1 MIEISENTDFFAYID
16 GFKKLSECN
25 VIPVFSHD
33 VDGAIYSISITV
45 YKRAQF
51 LEQCLESALQQE
63 TTLPYQ
69 IIVIDDDPTRGNEV
83 ETLMHK
89 YHDNPLVTYYKK
101 HSNEGLM
108 NNMNRAIQLA
118 KTDWVLMIHDDD
130 WLCPNY
136 ISEIDKYRVKYKD
149 YSIFVPSHTTYY
161 FDKFVETK
169 SSLREWFCRLKGCW
183 RIKPIDFINGT
194 CATPTGT
201 LYRKESFLKSGGY
214 IEDYGYAADYVF
226 FARYSSYGKIM
237 RVNTKLFNY
246 RFAENESLKQ
256 DTIDNFRLIGHYL
269 SVFLLKRYKF
279 LSKNIRNRYERTRLW
294 REFHGD
300 EDEMVRVIGE
310 GTVDKYKRVS
320 PISFYLFLS
329 VLLGSFKF
337 FRINKA

>member
-1 MIEISENTDFFAYID
+1 MIEINENTNFFAYID
-16 GFKKLSECN
+16 GFEKLSEDN
-25 VIPVFSHD
+25 MIPVFSHD
-33 VDGAIYSISITV
+33 VEDSVYTISITV
-45 YKRAQF
+45 YKRTQF
-51 LEQCLESALQQE
+51 LEQCLESALQQD

-69 IIVIDDDPTRGNEV
+69 ILVIDDDPIRGNEV
-83 ETLMHK
+83 ELLMHK

-136 ISEIDKYRVKYKD
+136 ISEIDKYHVKYKD
-149 YSIFVPSHTTYY
+149 YTIFVPSHTTFY
-161 FDKFVETK
+161 FDKFIDTK
-169 SSLREWFCRLKGCW
+169 SSLREWLCKVKGCW

-201 LYRKESFLKSGGY
+201 LYHRESFLKSGGY

-226 FARYSSYGKIM
+226 FARYSSYEKIM

-279 LSKNIRNRYERTRLW
+279 LGKTFRNRYERTRLW

-300 EDEMVRVIGE
+300 EDEMERLMGGAVI
-310 GTVDKYKRVS
+310 THYHKFSVIPCYKL
-320 PISFYLFLS
+320 IHTFLS
-329 VLLGSFKF
+329 FFKF
-337 FRINKA
+337 VR

>member
-51 LEQCLESALQQE
+51 LEQCMESALKQD

-69 IIVIDDDPTRGNEV
+69 ILVIDDDPIRGNEV

-149 YSIFVPSHTTYY
+149 YTIFVPSHTTYY

-169 SSLREWFCRLKGCW
+169 GSLREWLCRLKGCW
-183 RIKPIDFINGT
+183 RIKPSDFINGT

-201 LYRKESFLKSGGY
+201 LYHKDSFLRSGGY

-237 RVNTKLFNY
+237 RVNAKLFNY

-269 SVFLLKRYKF
+269 SVFLLKRYY
-279 LSKNIRNRYERTRLW
+279 LLTKNFRERYERTRLW
-294 REFHGD
+294 NDFHGNKN
-300 EDEMVRVIGE
+300 EISRVMGD
-310 GTVDKYKRVS
+310 TVVIRYQILS
-320 PISFYLFLS
+320 PIHYNHLLTSFLDFL
-329 VLLGSFKF
+329 KF
-337 FRINKA
+337 VR

>member
-1 MIEISENTDFFAYID
+1 MIEISDNTDFFAYVNAFERLED
-16 GFKKLSECN
+16 DN
-25 VIPVFSHD
+25 MIPVFTHVVSD
-33 VDGAIYSISITV
+33 AIYTISITV

-51 LEQCLESALQQE
+51 LGQCLESALQQD

-69 IIVIDDDPTRGNEV
+69 ILVIDDDPIRGNEV

-118 KTDWVLMIHDDD
+118 KTNWVLMIHDDD

-149 YSIFVPSHTTYY
+149 YTIFVPSHTTFY

-169 SSLREWFCRLKGCW
+169 SSLREWVCKVKDCW

-201 LYRKESFLKSGGY
+201 LYCRDSFLKSGGY

-237 RVNTKLFNY
+237 RVNAKLFNY

-269 SVFLLKRYKF
+269 SVYLLKRYTF
-279 LSKNIRNRYERTRLW
+279 LSKSLRDCYERERLW
-294 REFHGD
+294 RDFQENRD
-300 EDEMVRVIGE
+300 DMVRVMGLKE
-310 GTVDKYKRVS
+310 VSKYS
-320 PISFYLFLS
+320 SLQSFP
-329 VLLGSFKF
+329 F
-337 FRINKA
+337 FTFFSSITKCLIFIR

>member
-1 MIEISENTDFFAYID
+1 MQIMIEINEKTDFFAYID
-16 GFKKLSECN
+16 GFEKLNPEN
-25 VIPVFSHD
+25 IIPVFDHD
-33 VDGAIYSISITV
+33 VLDAVYTISITV

-51 LEQCLESALQQE
+51 LEQCLESALQQD

-69 IIVIDDDPTRGNEV
+69 ILVIDDDPIRGNEV

-89 YHDNPLVTYYKK
+89 YHKNPLVSYYKK

-118 KTDWVLMIHDDD
+118 KTEWVLMIHDDD

-136 ISEIDKYRVKYKD
+136 ISEIDKYRVKYED
-149 YSIFVPSHTTYY
+149 YTIFVPSHTTFY

-169 SSLREWFCRLKGCW
+169 SCLREWLCKVKGCW
-183 RIKPIDFINGT
+183 RITPLDFINGT

-201 LYRKESFLKSGGY
+201 LYNKNAFLKSGGY

-226 FARYSSYGKIM
+226 FARYSSYEKIM
-237 RVNTKLFNY
+237 RVNAKLFNY

-256 DTIDNFRLIGHYL
+256 GTIDNFRLIGHYL

-279 LSKNIRNRYERTRLW
+279 LSKSIRDRYERTRLW

-300 EDEMVRVIGE
+300 EDEMERLMGDTVI
-310 GTVDKYKRVS
+310 THYHKFSAIPCYKL
-320 PISFYLFLS
+320 IHIFLS
-329 VLLGSFKF
+329 SFKF
-337 FRINKA
+337 VR